1 MPPTRRRRSRP
12 FCTSALAPIGRCFLS
27 AGHERR
33 SAWSPR
39 RMTLATMV
47 SPKASVL
54 HATPHGDTWE
64 KPVGLLPSC
73 PRSLSRPRRSPA
85 SGEGGSASSPGSN
98 FRPCP
103 SMRCTSASGPDQS
116 SRSRSTPGFRGWP
129 PSPTATLSNLGPS
142 ASGSTASTRRSR
154 RSAAA
159 PGGRT
164 WFCGTAAT
172 RVLRSRIAGRSVECA
187 ERDRYGRIDAVCRVD
202 GADVNAWM
210 VAQGW
215 TVAYRKY
222 STDYVSHEAAEK
234 AAPRGVWRGG
244 IVEPSRW
251 RCGER
256 LEAAAAGGG
265 GECRIKGKR
274 PAERA
279 EAPVH
284 VADDDVSAL
293 VAGAECDADRV
304 HFSARRAGV
313 RMPRRRGPVA
323 SCRGRS
329 PSA

>member
-73 PRSLSRPRRSPA
+73 PRSLSRSRRSPA

-103 SMRCTSASGPDQS
+103 SIRCTPASGPDQS
-116 SRSRSTPGFRGWP
+116 SRYRSTPGFRGWP
-129 PSPTATLSNLGPS
+129 PSPTATLSRLGPS

-159 PGGRT
+159 PVAGHG
-164 WFCGTAAT
+164 FAAP
-172 RVLRSRIAGRSVECA
+172 RLPGCFAAASPAGRSSVLSATATATGASSRCA
-187 ERDRYGRIDAVCRVD
+187 A
-202 GADVNAWM
+202 
-210 VAQGW
+210 
-215 TVAYRKY
+215 
-222 STDYVSHEAAEK
+222 ST
-234 AAPRGVWRGG
+234 APT
-244 IVEPSRW
+244 
-251 RCGER
+251 
-256 LEAAAAGGG
+256 
-265 GECRIKGKR
+265 
-274 PAERA
+274 
-279 EAPVH
+279 
-284 VADDDVSAL
+284 
-293 VAGAECDADRV
+293 
-304 HFSARRAGV
+304 
-313 RMPRRRGPVA
+313 
-323 SCRGRS
+323 
-329 PSA
+329 